1 MQAVKEKLHDM
12 SVLRKAKA
20 EAKAEE
26 KVEKELAKARV
37 EVAHE
42 VRLAKE
48 AEAEMDLHVARA
60 GMIAENEMAMY
71 ANNPPTSFVPS
82 AAANISMASG
92 MALDGTPCTIY
103 MAGTPASK
111 KLL

>member
-1 MQAVKEKLHDM
+1 M

-82 AAANISMASG
+82 DAAAAAAAANISMASG
-92 MALDGTPCTIY
+92 LTMDGTPCTIY